1 MLEHKDTFSLIG
13 DMGEHYVQFLLGRI
27 GIDAV
32 RIDRVYDLFLWQRMH
47 RVEVKTSRVYERNYK
62 RKHDGKTTKAYAF
75 KFFKPQMQKNAF
87 DYAICVGYDIDYNPK
102 DVFVIPQ
109 SYIYEQAKRNNNL
122 ENKSVLITIPTKRP
136 IKNVGFFRLCN
147 NYDKFRMCKDN
158 LDVFKQDNKPA
169 FTRKKNQLTKRLLSY
184 EDDCLESMKEE
195 FLRIYT
201 DKNIHNPSKVV
212 EDELGIKTD
221 IRWKWA
227 KELGLGDQRKTSWI
241 KKCQHDDKKMAPKI
255 LALWRKGYTRE
266 EIKKELQLNS
276 RRITRICRELTLPRD
291 NPYRPKRVPW
301 NKGKHTGNQYTGRL
315 NKE

>member
-32 RIDRVYDLFLWQRMH
+32 KIDRVYDLFLWQNMH
-47 RVEVKTSRVYERNYK
+47 RVEVKTSRIHERDYIK
-62 RKHDGKTTKAYAF
+62 KHNSKTTKAYAF
-75 KFFKPQMQKNAF
+75 KFLRPQIQKDAF

-122 ENKSVLITIPTKRP
+122 ENKSALITIPTERP

-147 NYDKFRMCKDN
+147 NYDRFKMCKDN
-158 LDVFKQDNKPA
+158 LDVFKQSNKSA
-169 FTRKKNQLTKRLLSY
+169 FTYKKNQLTKKLLNY
-184 EDDCLESMKEE
+184 EDDCLEYMKEE

-201 DKNIHNPSKVV
+201 DKNIHNPSQVV

-241 KKCQHDDKKMAPKI
+241 KKCQHDDKKITPKI
-255 LALWRKGYTRE
+255 LALWKKGYTRT
-266 EIKKELQLNS
+266 EIKKELGINS
-276 RRITRICRELTLPRD
+276 RRITRICRDLTLPRD
-291 NPYRPKRVPW
+291 NPYRPKRVAW
-301 NKGKHTGNQYTGRL
+301 NKGKRTGNQYTRRL
-315 NKE
+315 NK

>member
-1 MLEHKDTFSLIG
+1 MLEHKDSFSLIG

-32 RIDRVYDLFLWQRMH
+32 MIDRVYDLFLWQRMH

-75 KFFKPQMQKNAF
+75 KFFKPQMQKDAF

-201 DKNIHNPSKVV
+201 DKNIHNPSQVV
-212 EDELGIKTD
+212 EDELGIKTL
-221 IRWKWA
+221 WK
-227 KELGLGDQRKTSWI
+227 
-241 KKCQHDDKKMAPKI
+241 
-255 LALWRKGYTRE
+255 KGYTRE